1 MSNELTQAAREQR
14 FIAAVIKDSTDERR
28 QECKLLEPEAFEDFQ
43 NQMTW
48 RNVLAAKTYDD
59 AAMAALKYFAHQTS
73 GEKYLEDRAAIWL
86 LWLKNRGISFVDQWR
101 LTLPLIGGNTFA
113 AKLEARIFDHASELS
128 EPVARFLI
136 NGKAICTPGN
146 LTNIIAQ
153 AKAGKTATIA
163 AAIAAAICAGT
174 GEERDTLGISATN
187 PSSQILLHI
196 DTEQSIYDHHQL
208 ILRALRRAG
217 VEAPPA
223 WLRSYALAGFS
234 AVELRRALVIKMKE
248 AATGG
253 IFAVII
259 DGTADLVVD
268 VNDSGECNSFVA
280 ELHGLAIEYDCPII
294 NVVHE
299 NPGQNAGK
307 MRGHL
312 GSQLE
317 RKAESN
323 LRLSKDDQVTVIFSE
338 KMRKAPIL
346 ECDGPRFEWS
356 DEAGMHVSVK
366 VVPRENRKVA
376 DLRELFDGVLM
387 TGQRMNWTNLMT
399 AITQARTTP
408 NHEPSRATV
417 GRWITQGKTAGV
429 IKVEFGAYSIVAE
442 SHVSN

>member
-1 MSNELTQAAREQR
+1 MNNELTQTQIEQR

-28 QECKLLEPEAFEDFQ
+28 QECKLLDPEAFADFQ

-48 RNVLAAKTYDD
+48 RNIIAAKTYDD
-59 AAMAALKYFAHQTS
+59 AAVSALKYFGHETA
-73 GEKYLEDRAAIWL
+73 GEKYTEDRSGIWL
-86 LWLKNRGISFVDQWR
+86 GWLSARGLGFVEQWK
-101 LTLPLIGGNTFA
+101 LTIPLVGGNTFA
-113 AKLEARIFDHASELS
+113 AKLQARQFDFSTQVL
-128 EPVARFLI
+128 EPVPRFLI

-174 GEERDTLGISATN
+174 GEEHDTLGITASD
-187 PSSQILLHI
+187 PGSKILLHF

-217 VEAPPA
+217 AQAPPD

-234 AVELRRALVIKMKE
+234 AVELRRALVIKMKD
-248 AATGG
+248 AAASGG

-268 VNDSGECNSFVA
+268 VNDSSECNSFVA
-280 ELHGLAIEYDCPII
+280 ELHGLAIEHDCPII

-323 LRLSKDDQVTVIFSE
+323 LRLSKQDQVTVIFSE

-346 ECDGPRFEWS
+346 ESDGPRFQWS
-356 DEAGMHVSVK
+356 DDAAMHVSVN
-366 VVPRENRKVA
+366 VAPREDTKIVE
-376 DLRELFDGVLM
+376 LRELFQGILLP
-387 TGQRMNWTNLMT
+387 GQRLNWTALMT
-399 AITQARTTP
+399 ATTQARTTP

-417 GRWITQGKTAGV
+417 GRWITQGKSSGV
-429 IKVEFGAYSIVAE
+429 IKVEFGAYSIGV
-442 SHVSN
+442 